1 MAMKR
6 CEADLHFYDVKKD
19 KSCPYCER
27 QVGGERPF
35 QGVAEK
41 GGAADASSAP
51 TILMDSETKKP
62 ITVPGPLPDRPTAA
76 RLSKEAAPLESLPDE
91 STPPVFEPAPDPAT
105 RQRAPNSL
113 SEQSVPAE
121 LSNAKPPP
129 TAGPAPKLDGPAAMV
144 LGENKAFNPTVGWLV
159 CTEGPERGK
168 DYHIKAGINEIGC
181 EEDPEVDIA
190 IKGDSLIS
198 RRYHAE
204 IQYDPEDNVFYLI
217 QKKNAAVKV
226 NDVNVKRPT
235 RLNPYDM
242 LQLGETKLLF
252 VPLCSEKF
260 QWPNCQ

>member
-1 MAMKR
+1 VAMKR
-6 CEADLHFYDVKKD
+6 CEADLHFYDMEKH

-27 QVGGERPF
+27 QMGNQRPF

-51 TILMDSETKKP
+51 TVLMESESKKP
-62 ITVPGPLPDRPTAA
+62 ISVPGPVHDRPTAA
-76 RLSKEAAPLESLPDE
+76 QLSKEATPAESLPVE
-91 STPPVFEPAPDPAT
+91 STPTVFMSAPDPAT
-105 RQRAPNSL
+105 RLGPSNFF
-113 SEQSVPAE
+113 SEQSVPDE

-129 TAGPAPKLDGPAAMV
+129 AAGPAPKLDEMTVMV
-144 LGENKAFNPTVGWLV
+144 LGENIPFNPAVGWLV

-168 DYHIKAGINEIGC
+168 DYRIKAGINEIGR
-181 EEDPEVDIA
+181 EEDPEVNIV

-204 IQYDPEDNVFYLI
+204 IQYDPEENVFYLI

-226 NDVNVKRPT
+226 NDVKVKRPT
-235 RLNPYDM
+235 RLNPYDV
-242 LQLGETKLLF
+242 LELGETKLLF

-260 QWPNCQ
+260 QWPNGP